1 MKRSIRYRILA
12 ALAVALSTIFVL
24 AGCGGGGGGS
34 LGAAGLNVFLTDD
47 FSDDFDQ
54 VWVTVYEVE
63 ITDGAGGNTTVFT
76 SADGVVVDLANL
88 SDGAAR
94 FLYLGTGPLAADEY
108 IGMHVTLG
116 RDLTLV
122 PTGLTSGEACTFDPA
137 LDFGV
142 DQTRISFTF
151 GGPFAFPVDE
161 DIVVDFDLSQWTK
174 NLTVVT
180 PVLTEGSTTGLDDQ
194 SRHEEDDYHGTV
206 AGLSGTATSLTFT
219 LNRPEGGSFSVVTDT
234 DTVVYNEDG
243 STSPSLA
250 NGQRVEV
257 TGTFSPVNERIL
269 AISIKIEDGDLGDDD
284 DFEVEGTTQDFV
296 EANLTFDVLI
306 REAEG
311 FVPTEGIVHVQ
322 ISQSTRFSTKSGI
335 SMTLGEMV
343 ALLNGGSIEVE
354 VEGTYDEP
362 SNTITAT
369 KMKLH
374 FQGAGA
380 HEAEARGT
388 ASIIDTDLG
397 TFVLA
402 LQEWSG
408 FSSSQGSGINV
419 TTDGFTT
426 FEGPEGEDWTST
438 QFFAELE
445 IGGIVKVHGEFLDGT
460 IAADRVRLRSADG
473 SGNNDDAEGY
483 ATAWDESLG
492 TITIDLTEWFGFA
505 GAFGAEV
512 VIQTTGT
519 TVYRA
524 LNGDTI
530 TKAAF
535 FAALATGVV
544 VDAEGTY
551 FEGVLTADRVRLED

>member
-1 MKRSIRYRILA
+1 MQRLSRFRIFA
-12 ALAVALSTIFVL
+12 ALTAILSIVFVL
-24 AGCGGGGGGS
+24 AGCGGGGGS

-54 VWVTVYEVE
+54 VWVTVYQVE
-63 ITDGAGGNTTVFT
+63 ITDGAGGNTSVFT

-94 FLYLGTGPLAADEY
+94 FLYVGTGPLAADEY
-108 IGMHVTLG
+108 IAMRVTLG

-137 LDFGV
+137 FDFGA
-142 DQTRISFTF
+142 DQTRISFMF

-161 DIVVDFDLSQWTK
+161 TIVIDFDLSQWTK

-206 AGLSGTATSLTFT
+206 VGLSGTASSLTFT

-243 STSPSLA
+243 SASPTLA

-296 EANLTFDVLI
+296 EANLAFDVLI

-311 FVPTEGIVHVQ
+311 FVPTEGIVHVE

-343 ALLNGGSIEVE
+343 ALLNGGPLEVE

-374 FQGAGA
+374 FQGGGE

-388 ASIIDTDLG
+388 ASNIDTDLG

-426 FEGPEGEDWTST
+426 FEGPDGEDWTST
-438 QFFAELE
+438 QFFAEVE
-445 IGGIVKVHGEFLDGT
+445 NGGIVKVHGEFLDGT
-460 IAADRVRLRSADG
+460 IMADRVKLRSADG
-473 SGNNDDAEGY
+473 SGDNHDDAEGY
-483 ATAWDESLG
+483 ATAWNEALG
-492 TITIDLTEWFGFA
+492 TVTIDLTEWFGFE
-505 GAFGAEV
+505 GTFGAEV
-512 VIQTTGT
+512 VIQATGS

-535 FAALATGVV
+535 FAALTTGAV

-551 FEGVLTADRVRLED
+551 LEGVLTADKIRLED